1 MSRKSLILCLSL
13 LAVLIIGTVV
23 AVAFLYKGT
32 GTDGERKTS
41 KIASEERFSLLAAV
55 PSDAVLVAGFSD
67 KGPQN
72 GPMAVSMHYSGKLLP
87 LYVYDAG
94 IPTETGE
101 PSEEAMSIVRTLE
114 EKGLVVRFV
123 SSGREMVLASPSG

>member
-1 MSRKSLILCLSL
+1 MSRKSLILCLSV

-72 GPMAVSMHYSGKLLP
+72 GPMAVSMRYIGIFRNLMMTAGSMPMRRLLP
-87 LYVYDAG
+87 LV
-94 IPTETGE
+94 I
-101 PSEEAMSIVRTLE
+101 S
-114 EKGLVVRFV
+114 K
-123 SSGREMVLASPSG
+123 